1 MSEHYG
7 IVGNG
12 TAPRKVIHASLND
25 IGTKVM
31 YSIPWYGV
39 LPSEGLAHV
48 YDWMLDNEAH
58 YRIVAKVDGKKA
70 VPKALASLCTEVVEV
85 DDVDYAI
92 LADVKESFGLTA
104 LLWDN
109 DNEEQSAGIAEM
121 SIDLGLPTLELS
133 NGLTPVILDG
143 DTPPIVEVTNTEPDE
158 LENLDITNFD
168 RETLEIMPA
177 AHVKRLARNA
187 GHEVKTKD
195 DAIRVLVGDS
205 GDHTVSNDIGTI
217 TISLSGGN
225 VLTYNVT
232 ASLAKKIHE
241 LVLANV

>member
-1 MSEHYG
+1 
-7 IVGNG
+7 
-12 TAPRKVIHASLND
+12 
-25 IGTKVM
+25 
-31 YSIPWYGV
+31 
-39 LPSEGLAHV
+39 
-48 YDWMLDNEAH
+48 
-58 YRIVAKVDGKKA
+58 
-70 VPKALASLCTEVVEV
+70 
-85 DDVDYAI
+85 
-92 LADVKESFGLTA
+92 
-104 LLWDN
+104 
-109 DNEEQSAGIAEM
+109 
-121 SIDLGLPTLELS
+121 
-133 NGLTPVILDG
+133 
-143 DTPPIVEVTNTEPDE
+143 VEVTNTEPDE